1 MEILDKVFKFFKKD
15 IASKQEIRKSVFDT
29 QIDSEYSYVD
39 ASSINPD
46 ERPYYKPD
54 EYYTYYSYPGTE
66 WARRVITSV

>member
-39 ASSINPD
+39 AL
-46 ERPYYKPD
+46 
-54 EYYTYYSYPGTE
+54 
-66 WARRVITSV
+66 